1 MTIRLLGLNFSPRS
15 GSNSGLLLRRSLE
28 RLSEA
33 YPGEVDHDTV
43 DLRDLQVLPCKACD
57 VCGKTK
63 DGRYIDCVRVHEDD
77 VQGVLDAMV
86 AADGLL
92 IATPVYFGL
101 PSDLFSR
108 FIMRTRPL
116 RHQDFRLANRPAG
129 VMAIAGR
136 RSGGAETT
144 IMSVWLPLI
153 RNGCLIVGN
162 GDATCQYGAMGWAGK
177 RGDIL
182 TDDWGMEQ
190 GFQVAERVFTIA
202 RLIRAGTKALDYVNL
217 MRFSYESGMRQTTP
231 APSPPAAE
239 NGSPAPRREDAARP
253 EAGAPGTL
261 EETS

>member
-1 MTIRLLGLNFSPRS
+1 VTIRLLGLNFSPRS

-28 RLSEA
+28 RLSES
-33 YPGEVDHDTV
+33 YPSEVEHDV
-43 DLRDLQVLPCKACD
+43 IDLRELQVLPCKACD

-63 DGRYIDCVRVHEDD
+63 DGRYIDCVRVNEDD

-144 IMSVWLPLI
+144 IMSAWLPLI

-182 TDDWGMEQ
+182 SDEWGMEQ
-190 GFQVAERVFTIA
+190 GFQVTERVFTVA
-202 RLIRAGTKALDYVNL
+202 KLIKAGTDTLGYINL
-217 MRFSYESGMRQTTP
+217 MRFSYESGVRQVPATA
-231 APSPPAAE
+231 APSSPPDGGRRTGVE
-239 NGSPAPRREDAARP
+239 APDMMEDAP
-253 EAGAPGTL
+253 
-261 EETS
+261 